1 MLDSQEQELIR
12 EFVEKQMEGIIHMQ
26 ESKGLKASGES
37 AQMLRVNLE
46 NNIAQLI
53 DGAGYF
59 EFEEFGRGAGKAPP
73 VQKIY
78 EWLAFKKYGLD
89 YEQVSTGEA
98 LRGVTADKKRH
109 SLAWAIMKKIQKKGT
124 HTHINGHPTGVLSE
138 VINQSALQELMSKI
152 ALKKSSEIRTDISRL
167 NLNS

>member
-1 MLDSQEQELIR
+1 MLESSDQELIR
-12 EFVEKQMEGIIHMQ
+12 AFVEKQMQSIISLQ
-26 ESKGLKASGES
+26 ESKGIKASGES
-37 AQMLRVNLE
+37 SQLLRINLE

-89 YEQVSTGEA
+89 FTQVTTGEA

-109 SLAWAIMKKIQKKGT
+109 ALAWAIMKKIQKKGT
-124 HTHINGHPTGVLSE
+124 HTHINQRPTGVLSD
-138 VINQSALQELMSKI
+138 VINQSALQELMNRI
-152 ALKKSSEIRTDISRL
+152 AIKKTSEIKTDISRL
-167 NLNS
+167 KL